1 VPVIL
6 FTFSDPNSCCTGGFG
21 VFTDSSGNYS
31 INVAAASYK
40 VRFSKAGFVSQWYNG
55 TAGGSPGPDSTTV
68 LVVNADRTGINATLL
83 AGFIISGHV
92 QDASNAALSG
102 VNVTV
107 NTYDLGDPNSCCI
120 SGIGA
125 L

>member
-92 QDASNAALSG
+92 QDASNEAG
-102 VNVTV
+102 RGHNGTPD
-107 NTYDLGDPNSCCI
+107 TYPLRNPNS
-120 SGIGA
+120 A
-125 L
+125 